1 MEFVKTYSIA
11 EFKAL
16 VNVEKIEIVPSKEGN
31 GFRFHAGTTI
41 GAVAKDKDGALTD
54 PVISLVNGDT
64 GSQFYMLHKRSVPK
78 DIVATL

>member
-1 MEFVKTYSIA
+1 MEFVKTFSIT

-16 VNVEKIEIVPSKEGN
+16 IGVEKIEVVPSKDGD

-41 GAVAKDKDGALTD
+41 GAVAKDKDGALAD
-54 PVISLVNGDT
+54 PVISLVSGDT
-64 GSQFYMLHKRSVPK
+64 GAQFYMLHKRHVPK